1 MQIIDR
7 HTSIEQK
14 EIILAQLTKLTS
26 LVNNNISKLTN
37 LDIKSECKHRGFSFV
52 ITPIQNSCQNLSTP
66 KTFHFKDVNTPT
78 LDIVISNSSNF
89 VFAPRIQRILRSST
103 KLKIKESISI
113 NIAKDVSK
121 NKTVFINE

>member
-1 MQIIDR
+1 M
-7 HTSIEQK
+7 
-14 EIILAQLTKLTS
+14 LAQLTKLTS

-37 LDIKSECKHRGFSFV
+37 LDITSECKHKGLSSV
-52 ITPIQNSCQNLSTP
+52 ITPIQNSCQNLSTQ

-89 VFAPRIQRILRSST
+89 VFAPRVQRTLRSST
-103 KLKIKESISI
+103 KLKIKESICI

>member
-1 MQIIDR
+1 M
-7 HTSIEQK
+7 
-14 EIILAQLTKLTS
+14 LAQLTKLTS

-37 LDIKSECKHRGFSFV
+37 LDITSECKHKGLSSV
-52 ITPIQNSCQNLSTP
+52 IIPIQNSCQNLSTQ
-66 KTFHFKDVNTPT
+66 KIFHFKDVNTPT

-89 VFAPRIQRILRSST
+89 VFAPRIQRTLRSST